1 MYIKINNSQ
10 IPAIV
15 QTRQN
20 DTMWQNRET
29 KAITLETTY
38 EEALS
43 IFVNDLKW
51 STIVETEEGLIETD
65 MSIYALAGPI
75 TDNRNG
81 TITVKIGKYKEDELV
96 QLSLGVKPQSHSEA
110 MMLRNAIETAS
121 SSLDDKTA
129 STVAPLFPKLKQD
142 GSLVRAG
149 TRINW
154 NGIVKKAATDLWD
167 TIENNPDNAPTL
179 WQDIEYK
186 EGYRIIPEIIS
197 VTAAFSLGEYGWWDG
212 VLYRSLI
219 DANVYNPSVYPGGWE
234 SV

>member
-10 IPAIV
+10 IPAII

-43 IFVNDLKW
+43 TFVNDLKW
-51 STIVETEEGLIETD
+51 SIVVETEEGLIETD
-65 MSIYALAGPI
+65 MSVYALAGPI

-121 SSLDDKTA
+121 SSLDDKIA

-167 TIENNPDNAPTL
+167 VTGNNPDNAPTL

-197 VTAAFSLGEYGWWDG
+197 VTTAFSLGEYGWWDG
-212 VLYRSLI
+212 ILYRSLI
-219 DANVYNPSVYPGGWE
+219 DANVYNPVTYPAGWE
-234 SV
+234 VV